1 MVFKRAK
8 ALSLGQRLRLLFWP
22 RRGWGRSVRYIFQ
35 RLKRVPSSPHRIAL
49 GAAIGVFAVFT
60 PFLGIQLVIAGVLA
74 LMLRGSILASFLA
87 SFVGNPLTYPVI
99 WFATFNLGNVLL
111 GQAATGRLV
120 DLRARLEAFW
130 DNLVSGEPNAIVDA
144 LGNIWPIIKPMAVGS
159 LPLGIFAACAAYVGV
174 RWLIGAP
181 HVRKG
186 QRAAL
191 HTFPQIGSQG
201 GIR

>member
-1 MVFKRAK
+1 MLFKRAK
-8 ALSLGQRLRLLFWP
+8 ALSLGKRLRRLLWP
-22 RRGWGRSVRYIFQ
+22 RRSWGRSVRYIFL

-60 PFLGIQLVIAGVLA
+60 PFLGIQLIIAGAIA

-120 DLRARLEAFW
+120 DLRARLEAFG
-130 DNLVSGEPNAIVDA
+130 DNLVSGAPNAIVDA
-144 LGNIWPIIKPMAVGS
+144 LGNIWPIIKPMAVGA
-159 LPLGIFAACAAYVGV
+159 LPLGIFAACVAYVGV

-181 HVRKG
+181 QVRKG
-186 QRAAL
+186 ERATL
-191 HTFPQIGSQG
+191 HTFPQIGS
-201 GIR
+201 